1 MISDVGHYES
11 FLSSAALIRSNKTG
25 VQSGISALLVYVFIH
40 SHDVDAGIQNTHSG
54 TPAPC
59 KSGGKFNVIE
69 TLAER
74 LKAIFQ
80 SVSTRWA
87 LFTILVTFIRQTQAE
102 NRGNTRAHT
111 EYKEGFFFASKH
123 NADFFF
129 KNLGHVFLVNVMMI
143 DWFQNPVAY
152 CTVELEVTGSAALQ
166 HKQSPVSEPKRQLKH
181 IILQYSAEHLL
192 QWEHSISYYPWPH
205 TCIFVNV
212 VISTHG
218 NLLASG
224 PIMCQPRYCIKLL
237 VVVT

>member
-1 MISDVGHYES
+1 
-11 FLSSAALIRSNKTG
+11 
-25 VQSGISALLVYVFIH
+25 
-40 SHDVDAGIQNTHSG
+40 
-54 TPAPC
+54 
-59 KSGGKFNVIE
+59 
-69 TLAER
+69 
-74 LKAIFQ
+74 
-80 SVSTRWA
+80 
-87 LFTILVTFIRQTQAE
+87 
-102 NRGNTRAHT
+102 
-111 EYKEGFFFASKH
+111 
-123 NADFFF
+123 
-129 KNLGHVFLVNVMMI
+129 MMI